1 TKQPAERKQNRGAH
15 DNYEEGFVGLE
26 SRRAPQHD
34 TSEPSRFCRKSETMG
49 GARRRVPRPSQLSGI
64 AYSRSLELLYSFLL
78 IPSFTKGS
86 AGDQARVE
94 PFHPELNLSR

>member
-1 TKQPAERKQNRGAH
+1 M
-15 DNYEEGFVGLE
+15 GLE
-26 SRRAPQHD
+26 SRRGPHPN
-34 TSEPSRFCRKSETMG
+34 SNEPSRFCRESETMG
-49 GARRRVPRPSQLSGI
+49 GPRGCVPRPSQLSGI

>member
-1 TKQPAERKQNRGAH
+1 M
-15 DNYEEGFVGLE
+15 GLE
-26 SRRAPQHD
+26 SRRGPHPY
-34 TSEPSRFCRKSETMG
+34 SNEPSRFRRKSETMG
-49 GARRRVPRPSQLSGI
+49 CRRSGVSRLSQLSGI

-86 AGDQARVE
+86 AGDQAGVE